1 MDGSLNIH
9 GLTWSAWG
17 ATTATGAGTASIN
30 DCKPNCA
37 TGHMSNAPV
46 KVTLTKPHR
55 VCGRRVF
62 GEASM
67 TFSGRRHGTFPAQ
80 QTFRLLV
87 DCGA

>member
-1 MDGSLNIH
+1 
-9 GLTWSAWG
+9 
-17 ATTATGAGTASIN
+17 
-30 DCKPNCA
+30 
-37 TGHMSNAPV
+37 MSNAPV